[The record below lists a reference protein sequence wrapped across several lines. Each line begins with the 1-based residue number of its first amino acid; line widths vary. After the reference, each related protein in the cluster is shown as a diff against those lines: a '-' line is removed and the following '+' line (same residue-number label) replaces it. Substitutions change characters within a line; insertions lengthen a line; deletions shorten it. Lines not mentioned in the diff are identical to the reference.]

1 MKREGNMEKK
11 PIYKKWWF
19 WVIVVIVIG
28 AIGSSMGDEEAEKVD
43 KQAETKEA
51 DNKETE
57 AQEVT
62 EEITEEGTE
71 EDIEPEEEKEE
82 FKTNEKIEFEGR
94 VLEVTDIE
102 YSNGSD
108 FDEPKDGMEYVIV
121 SVLIENNSDKE
132 LSYNPYDFKMQNS
145 QGQIE
150 SQAFTIIDKETSLSS
165 GKLAPGGNVSGTVV
179 WEQPKDDDG
188 LKLIFE
194 PSFWSNK
201 RVTVELD

>member
-1 MKREGNMEKK
+1 MEKK
-11 PIYKKWWF
+11 LEKKPVYKKWWF
-19 WVIVVIVIG
+19 WVIVILVIG

-43 KQAETKEA
+43 KQAETQEA
-51 DNKETE
+51 DSKETE

-62 EEITEEGTE
+62 EETTEEESE
-71 EDIEPEEEKEE
+71 EETTEEEKEE
-82 FKTNEKIEFEGR
+82 FKTNEKIAFEGR
-94 VLEVTDIE
+94 VLEVTGVE

-108 FDEPKDGMEYVIV
+108 FDKPKDGMEYVIV

-150 SQAFTIIDKETSLSS
+150 SKTFTIIDKETSLSS

-194 PSFWSNK
+194 PSFWSGK

>member
-1 MKREGNMEKK
+1 MEKKLEKK

-19 WVIVVIVIG
+19 WVIVILVIG

-43 KQAETKEA
+43 RQAETKEA
-51 DNKETE
+51 DSKETE
-57 AQEVT
+57 VQEGT
-62 EEITEEGTE
+62 EETTEEGTE
-71 EDIEPEEEKEE
+71 EETEPEEEKEE

-94 VLEVTDIE
+94 VFEVTDIE

-108 FDEPKDGMEYVIV
+108 FDKPKDGMEYVIV

-150 SQAFTIIDKETSLSS
+150 SKAFTIIDRDTSLSS

-194 PSFWSNK
+194 PSFWSGK

>member
-1 MKREGNMEKK
+1 MEKK
-11 PIYKKWWF
+11 PVYKRWWF
-19 WVIVVIVIG
+19 WVIVILVIG
-28 AIGSSMGDEEAEKVD
+28 AVGSSMGDESDTID
-43 KQAETKEA
+43 KQVETKEA
-51 DNKETE
+51 DSKETE
-57 AQEVT
+57 AQE
-62 EEITEEGTE
+62 GTE
-71 EDIEPEEEKEE
+71 ETTEEEAEEETEPEEEKEE

-108 FDEPKDGMEYVIV
+108 FDKPKDGMEYVIV